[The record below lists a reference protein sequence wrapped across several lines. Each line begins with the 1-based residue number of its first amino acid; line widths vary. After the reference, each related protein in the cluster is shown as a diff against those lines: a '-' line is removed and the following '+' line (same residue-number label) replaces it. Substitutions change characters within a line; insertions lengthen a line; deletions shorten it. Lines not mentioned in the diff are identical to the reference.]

1 MSKPES
7 TPISSSVCRAR
18 LIEAAR
24 QVFLEE
30 GYRASV
36 DRIAARAGVAKQTLY
51 NHFPAKAEL
60 FGEVVKIG
68 TAEILVSL
76 EDDGTP
82 LRERLLRFSRLFR
95 LKVLGPEGLA
105 FYRALAAETPR
116 FPELAATFYASGP
129 AQTAQRVAEALRHAM
144 EAGVL
149 HGEEPEFAADMLLSM
164 LVGKERTCRLFAG
177 ATHATED
184 HAYTERVVDTFLRA
198 FAPDSAHLTP
208 DPHRSTT

>member
-1 MSKPES
+1 M
-7 TPISSSVCRAR
+7 
-18 LIEAAR
+18 
-24 QVFLEE
+24 FLEE

-36 DRIAARAGVAKQTLY
+36 ERIAARAGVAKQTLY

-76 EDDGTP
+76 DDDGAP

-95 LKVLGPEGLA
+95 QKVLGPEGLA

-116 FPELAATFYASGP
+116 FPELAAAFYASGP
-129 AQTAQRVAEALRHAM
+129 ARTAQRVADALGLAM
-144 EAGVL
+144 DAGAL
-149 HGEEPEFAADMLLSM
+149 QREDPEFAADMLLSM

-177 ATHATED
+177 STQSTDD
-184 HAYTERVVDTFLRA
+184 HAYTQRVVDTFLRA
-198 FAPDSAHLTP
+198 FAPHSTQFLP
-208 DPHRSTT
+208 DPQRSMT